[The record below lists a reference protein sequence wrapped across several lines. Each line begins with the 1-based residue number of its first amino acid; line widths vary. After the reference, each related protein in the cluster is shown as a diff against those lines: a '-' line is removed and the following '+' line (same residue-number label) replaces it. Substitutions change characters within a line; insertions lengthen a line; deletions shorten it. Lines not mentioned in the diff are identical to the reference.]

1 MTETVQSGALGK
13 REKNA
18 TLDER
23 FSLPSPLALPL
34 LVVQKY
40 GGSSVAT
47 PAKIKNVALRIK
59 NRIQAPGPGQ
69 SGFKMAVVV
78 SAMGKTTNDLIALA
92 KEVSPTP
99 PPREMDMLLATGEQV
114 SAALL
119 AMALQSLGVAAV
131 SRNAFQLGIETTGH
145 HSNARIRDI
154 DLSLLLRSFEENS
167 VVVITGFQG
176 VTPEGDL
183 TTLGRGGSDTSAVA
197 IAAKAVSSGLEA
209 VCEIY
214 SDVPGIFT
222 CDPNKV
228 SGARK
233 LDYITYPEMLELASL
248 GAKVLHMRSVELAR
262 KYGVTL
268 YCASTF
274 SEERGTYVVKELPEW
289 LESPV
294 VTGVTVARGQM
305 RFVVKRILGS
315 GDMLSGIFHALA
327 SAEVNLDM
335 ISAAGDD
342 AFSFLTFSVTGGDAD
357 TVTQAV
363 SGYMERN
370 GAEGWAIEPGAPV
383 AKVSAVGDGMSA
395 ATGVA
400 GRVLSA
406 LRAKD
411 VAILGI
417 STSDINISVLVEE
430 SRADEAVALLAE
442 EFDLCGKNRKTP
454 EG

>member
-1 MTETVQSGALGK
+1 M
-13 REKNA
+13 
-18 TLDER
+18 
-23 FSLPSPLALPL
+23 L

-40 GGSSVAT
+40 GGSSVAA
-47 PAKIKNVALRIK
+47 PEKIKNVALRIK
-59 NRIQAPGPGQ
+59 NRLQA
-69 SGFKMAVVV
+69 SERAEFKMAVVV
-78 SAMGKTTNDLIALA
+78 SAMGKTTDGLIALA
-92 KEVSPTP
+92 KEVSPAP

-119 AMALQSLGVAAV
+119 AMALRSLGVAAI
-131 SRNAFQLGIETTGH
+131 SRNAFQLGIETSGH

-154 DLSLLLRSFEENS
+154 DLSLLQRSFEENS

-176 VTPEGDL
+176 VTPEGEL

-222 CDPNKV
+222 CDPNKMP
-228 SGARK
+228 GARK

-289 LESPV
+289 LEHPV

-305 RFVVKRILGS
+305 KFVVKRILGS
-315 GDMLSGIFHALA
+315 GDMLSGIFQALA
-327 SAEVNLDM
+327 SAGVNLDM
-335 ISAAGDD
+335 ISTAGDD
-342 AFSFLTFSVTGGDAD
+342 KLSFLTFSVTEGDAD
-357 TVTQAV
+357 TVVQAV
-363 SGYMERN
+363 GGYMEKN
-370 GAEGWAIEPGAPV
+370 ETEDWSIEPGISV
-383 AKVSAVGDGMSA
+383 AKVSAVGDGMNA

-411 VAILGI
+411 IAILGV

-430 SRADEAVALLAE
+430 ARADDAVALLAA
-442 EFDLCGKNRKTP
+442 EFSLT
-454 EG
+454 E

>member
-1 MTETVQSGALGK
+1 MG
-13 REKNA
+13 
-18 TLDER
+18 ER
-23 FSLPSPLALPL
+23 QNEM

-47 PAKIKNVALRIK
+47 PEKIKNVASRIK
-59 NRIQAPGPGQ
+59 NRLEAKETGD
-69 SGFKMAVVV
+69 GFKMAVVV
-78 SAMGKTTNDLIALA
+78 SAMGKTTDGLIALA
-92 KEVSPTP
+92 KEVSPAP
-99 PPREMDMLLATGEQV
+99 PAREMDMLLATGEQV

-119 AMALQSLGVAAV
+119 AMALGNLGVAAI
-131 SRNAFQLGIETTGH
+131 SRNAFQLGIETSGD
-145 HSNARIRDI
+145 HSNARIQDI
-154 DLSLLLRSFEENS
+154 DLSLLHRSFENNS

-197 IAAKAVSSGLEA
+197 VAAKAVSTGMEA

-228 SGARK
+228 PGARK
-233 LDYITYPEMLELASL
+233 LDYITYKEMLELASL

-294 VTGVTVARGQM
+294 VTGVTVARNQM
-305 RFVVKRILGS
+305 KFVVKRIP
-315 GDMLSGIFHALA
+315 GDGDVLAGIFHALA
-327 SAEVNLDM
+327 LAGVNLDM
-335 ISAAGDD
+335 ISTAGDD
-342 AFSFLTFSVTGGDAD
+342 ISFLTFTAMDGHAEAV
-357 TVTQAV
+357 VKAV
-363 SGYMERN
+363 SDCMNEN
-370 GAEGWAIEPGAPV
+370 GLTGWDVEPGIPV
-383 AKVSAVGDGMSA
+383 TKVSAVGDGMNA

-400 GRVLSA
+400 GRVFSA
-406 LRAKD
+406 LRSRKIK
-411 VAILGI
+411 VLGI
-417 STSDINISVLVEE
+417 STSDINISVLVDDE
-430 SRADEAVALLAE
+430 RADETVAALAE
-442 EFDLCGKNRKTP
+442 EFELTAKNS
-454 EG
+454 

>member
-1 MTETVQSGALGK
+1 MTDRQNRQNRPK
-13 REKNA
+13 K
-18 TLDER
+18 
-23 FSLPSPLALPL
+23 LPA

-47 PAKIKNVALRIK
+47 SEKIKNVALRIK
-59 NRIQAPGPGQ
+59 NRLEAGAPGG
-69 SGFKMAVVV
+69 SKMAVVV
-78 SAMGKTTNDLIALA
+78 SAMGKTTDGLIALA
-92 KEVSPTP
+92 KEVSPSP

-119 AMALQSLGVAAV
+119 AMALRDAGVAAT
-131 SRNAFQLGIETTGH
+131 SRNAFQLGIETSGD
-145 HSNARIRDI
+145 HSNARIQDI
-154 DLSLLLRSFEENS
+154 DLSLLQRSFQENS

-197 IAAKAVSSGLEA
+197 VAAKAVSAGIDA

-228 SGARK
+228 PGARK
-233 LDYITYPEMLELASL
+233 LDYITYEEMLELASL

-294 VTGVTVARGQM
+294 VTGVTVARNQM
-305 RFVVKRILGS
+305 KFVVKRIP
-315 GDMLSGIFHALA
+315 GDGDVLCGIFHALA
-327 SAEVNLDM
+327 LAGVNLDM
-335 ISAAGDD
+335 ISTAEDGDM
-342 AFSFLTFSVTGGDAD
+342 SFLTFTALDGDAEA
-357 TVTQAV
+357 VVNAV
-363 SGYMERN
+363 SGCMNEK
-370 GAEGWAIEPGAPV
+370 GLTGWAIEPGIPV
-383 AKVSAVGDGMSA
+383 TKVSAVGDGMNA

-400 GRVLSA
+400 GRVFAA
-406 LRAKD
+406 LRSLE
-411 VAILGI
+411 VTIRGI
-417 STSDINISVLVEE
+417 STSDINISVLVDDE
-430 SRADEAVALLAE
+430 RADEAVAALAK
-442 EFDLCGKNRKTP
+442 EFQLTTTDPQYAPLHTARTP
-454 EG
+454 

>member
-1 MTETVQSGALGK
+1 
-13 REKNA
+13 
-18 TLDER
+18 
-23 FSLPSPLALPL
+23 
-34 LVVQKY
+34 
-40 GGSSVAT
+40 
-47 PAKIKNVALRIK
+47 
-59 NRIQAPGPGQ
+59 
-69 SGFKMAVVV
+69 MAVVV
-78 SAMGKTTNDLIALA
+78 SAMGKTTDGLIALA
-92 KEVSPTP
+92 KEVSSAPS
-99 PPREMDMLLATGEQV
+99 PRDMDMLLATGEQV

-154 DLSLLLRSFEENS
+154 DLSLLRRSFQENN

-176 VTPEGDL
+176 VTPGGDL

-228 SGARK
+228 PGARK
-233 LDYITYPEMLELASL
+233 LDYVTYPEMLELASL

-305 RFVVKRILGS
+305 RFVVKRILGN
-315 GDMLSGIFHALA
+315 GDMLSGIFQALA
-327 SAEVNLDM
+327 SAGVNLDM
-335 ISAAGDD
+335 ISTAGDD
-342 AFSFLTFSVTGGDAD
+342 ALSFLTFSVMGGDAD
-357 TVTQAV
+357 TVVQAV
-363 SGYMERN
+363 SGYME
-370 GAEGWAIEPGAPV
+370 GSGTEGWAIEPGVLV
-383 AKVSAVGDGMSA
+383 AKVSAVGDGMNA

-411 VAILGI
+411 IAILGI

-430 SRADEAVALLAE
+430 ARADDAVALLAE
-442 EFDLCGKNRKTP
+442 EFGLTEPSRVF
-454 EG
+454 